1 MLLEGDIPLFVRI
14 HVCVYICLSPRPN
27 ENLVHTCVTPVNYI
41 IDFFENVTLGVVSLK
56 KLLVHLD
63 FCISP
68 LLFCQKVR
76 EALGDIHIFPHISV
90 YLYIY
95 LFVSRLTKRKT
106 IQT

>member
-1 MLLEGDIPLFVRI
+1 M
-14 HVCVYICLSPRPN
+14 CVYICLSPRPN

-76 EALGDIHIFPHISV
+76 EALGDIHIFPHIIICVSV
-90 YLYIY
+90 YSFIC
-95 LFVSRLTKRKT
+95 VTPDQTKNDTDLKLGT
-106 IQT
+106 GTPLDHI